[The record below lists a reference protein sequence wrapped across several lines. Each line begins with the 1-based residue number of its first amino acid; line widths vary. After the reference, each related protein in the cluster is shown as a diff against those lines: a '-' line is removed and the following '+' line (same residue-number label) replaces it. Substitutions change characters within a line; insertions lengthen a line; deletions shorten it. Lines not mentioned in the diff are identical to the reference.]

1 MLHDPDEPSLFPR
14 LDGPLLEV
22 LTPLGTVEEHQ
33 DGDLLFHEGDQ
44 DYQFYV
50 VLDGEVKITKRV
62 GTEETLLTIHRP
74 GEFTGEISM
83 LTGGPAIATGRSLG
97 ESRVLRLDAV
107 TFRKVMAENPSIAR
121 VILSAMAARAGDVD
135 AQMRQQEKLAALG
148 KLSAGLAHE
157 LNNPAAAA
165 RRAAGQ
171 LRESLECFQALSVNR
186 ERPFTAAERE
196 ALEGFRHRA
205 HQCRSAVPLDPLTQ
219 SDREDELTSWLED
232 QGVEDAWKLAP
243 NLVSASLYK
252 DEVETLATGVEPGH
266 LGKALAWVNAVLEL
280 TSLIDQIENSTS
292 RISDLVKAIKEYSY
306 RDQAPLQEVDLHDGL
321 ESTLQILAHKL
332 KGITIVRDYDRSLPR
347 LLVHGSE
354 LNQVWTNL
362 IDNAADALQEKGTL
376 TLRTMRR
383 RDDAVVQIVDD
394 GPGIPPDIQPR
405 IFDAFYSTKPVGQ
418 GTGLG
423 LDIARRIVHTRHK
436 GDLSFES
443 RPGFTCFEV
452 CLPISVTPPSDP
464 RPSH

>member
-14 LDGPLLEV
+14 LEGPLLEM
-22 LTPLGTVEEHQ
+22 LNPLGTVEEHQ
-33 DGDLLFHEGDQ
+33 DGDVLFHEGDQ
-44 DYQFYV
+44 EYQFFV
-50 VLDGEVKITKRV
+50 VLDGEVKITKQV

-97 ESRVLRLDAV
+97 PSRVLRLDAKA
-107 TFRKVMAENPSIAR
+107 FRQVMAENPQVAR

-165 RRAAGQ
+165 GRAAGQ
-171 LRESLECFQALSVNR
+171 LRESLECFQTLAIQR
-186 ERPFTAAERE
+186 ERPFTPAEQE
-196 ALEGFRHRA
+196 ALEALRHRA
-205 HQCRSAVPLDPLTQ
+205 HECRRAVPLDPLTQ

-232 QGVEDAWKLAP
+232 QGVEDAWKFAP
-243 NLVSASLYK
+243 SLVSAGL
-252 DEVETLATGVEPGH
+252 DRAEVETLVSGVEPGH
-266 LGKALAWVNAVLEL
+266 LGKAMAWVTSALEL
-280 TSLIDQIENSTS
+280 TSLIDQIENSTA

-332 KGITIVRDYDRSLPR
+332 KGVNIVREYDRNLPR

-362 IDNAADALQEKGTL
+362 IDNAADALQGKGTL
-376 TLRTMRR
+376 TLRTERK
-383 RDDAVVQIVDD
+383 RDNAIVQIIDD
-394 GPGIPPDIQPR
+394 GPGIPPEAQPR
-405 IFDAFYSTKPVGQ
+405 IFDAFFSTKGVGQ

-452 CLPISVTPPSDP
+452 CLPIQPSVRPPSDP
-464 RPSH
+464 